1 MFCALYVSMVHPH
14 LEYASQN
21 WNPHLIRDI
30 QVLEKVQR
38 HTTKLV
44 PELQHLSYDDR
55 LSVLNPPSLLYRR
68 RRIDM
73 ITVFK
78 LFTDWREYHLKYYS
92 VFTTQL
98 LGVMGT
104 NYIRN

>member
-1 MFCALYVSMVHPH
+1 MLVWFAH
-14 LEYASQN
+14 YASQI

-30 QVLEKVQR
+30 QALEKVHR
-38 HTTKLV
+38 RATKLV

-55 LSVLNPPSLLYRR
+55 LSALNLPSLLYRR

-78 LFTDWREYHLKYYS
+78 TVHGLERLPFETFFTFHNT
-92 VFTTQL
+92 VTI
-98 LGVMGT
+98 
-104 NYIRN
+104 NYIRNLVI